1 MNADPQTRYIGNTM
15 SLTVLQRFWT
25 VRNAGSNVG
34 YSGYGTGTSVPSA
47 RIPGPMTGCSATP
60 RGAHALWQ
68 HQQQQAGELEQQQ
81 QQAGRCGYP
90 QTNQTR
96 QQTPERKKNTKKSKE
111 IFTKQLKKNL
121 ISLLLNHLL
130 FIKINGFD
138 SFLKKWVQLN
148 SFKIINNSPYYAI

>member
-34 YSGYGTGTSVPSA
+34 YSGYRYGTGTSVPSA
-47 RIPGPMTGCSATP
+47 RMPGPMTGCSATP

-96 QQTPERKKNTKKSKE
+96 QQTPERKKNTKNIRKYSQSSGKKITFPSHPAKL
-111 IFTKQLKKNL
+111 IFET
-121 ISLLLNHLL
+121 SP
-130 FIKINGFD
+130 
-138 SFLKKWVQLN
+138 
-148 SFKIINNSPYYAI
+148 NNTNAGHHPF